1 MTEGARE
8 EPVFHP
14 GDAVGSYRII
24 RALGRGGMGRVWEV
38 EHFALK
44 VRYALKSYSVAQA
57 DEDGAFERFVSEGR
71 VLARM
76 NHPNLVRVFDL
87 GYDAK
92 TGQMY
97 FVMDLVTGADG
108 EPRTLADF
116 APGEVDE
123 QQVFVWFEE
132 LCRAL
137 AYVHAQGV
145 VHRDVKLNNILVS
158 RDGHAVLSDFG
169 VSHIIDTDLRSDV
182 DASKTIVSKD
192 GSRYAMGTVGYMAP
206 EVARGQDATPAS
218 DAYSLAVAIF
228 RLLTNVW
235 YDSHLAPGAAAR
247 SQGTDAVKLL
257 EMFELNWKDVLPKML
272 RERPAERLVDFPAL
286 PVLVDPKSAKNGNSG
301 FGGRSIA
308 VAIVVGIVSLALGAL
323 LHMFWAD
330 WRDYQ
335 ELKTEVVE

>member
-1 MTEGARE
+1 MSEVDHERI
-8 EPVFHP
+8 FSP

-24 RALGRGGMGRVWEV
+24 RALGCGGMGRVWEV

-44 VRYALKSYSVAQA
+44 VRYALKSYCLTGG
-57 DEDGAFERFVSEGR
+57 DDKGAFDRFVSEGR

-97 FVMDLVTGADG
+97 FVMDLVTGEDG
-108 EPRTLADF
+108 EPKTLADL

-123 QQVFVWFEE
+123 WQAFVWFGE

-145 VHRDVKLNNILVS
+145 VHRDVKLNNILIS

-169 VSHIIDTDLRSDV
+169 ISHIIDIGLRSDV
-182 DASKTIVSKD
+182 DASKTIVSND
-192 GSRYAMGTVGYMAP
+192 GSRYAVGTVGYMAP

-218 DAYSLAVAIF
+218 DAYSLAVAFF

-235 YDSHLAPGAAAR
+235 YDSHLAPGVAAR

-257 EMFELNWKDVLPKML
+257 EMFELNWKGVLPKML
-272 RERPAERLVDFPAL
+272 REVPAERLVDFPAM
-286 PVLVDPKSAKNGNSG
+286 PALVDPKSVKNGNAA